1 MHFWNFVYFE
11 IQLFNLN
18 SYEFTER
25 VWIRWSCFFFF
36 LLLKRVK
43 TKISINCSISI
54 YLVNNL
60 EQKQKLLGFL
70 VKRKRVRAF
79 KEKKKKKYPVIKR
92 HNTPWCVH
100 TFLHRLRCVDFTT
113 VWKVNNNGP
122 PTNTGLML
130 RSQPPSCLFP
140 RVPVSFQLFPHPR
153 PFPPKHARL
162 LASLCRHLASLSSTA
177 PLFLTARPMTSP
189 TPSPNTEIKK

>member
-43 TKISINCSISI
+43 TKISINGSISI
-54 YLVNNL
+54 YLANNL

-79 KEKKKKKYPVIKR
+79 KEKKKKRSTLWLNVTTLLGACTLSSTGSDVWTSQQSGKWTTMALPPTR
-92 HNTPWCVH
+92 GSCCVH
-100 TFLHRLRCVDFTT
+100 NR
-113 VWKVNNNGP
+113 P
-122 PTNTGLML
+122 PVFFHVFQ
-130 RSQPPSCLFP
+130 SVSSCFRIP
-140 RVPVSFQLFPHPR
+140 A
-153 PFPPKHARL
+153 PFPP
-162 LASLCRHLASLSSTA
+162 
-177 PLFLTARPMTSP
+177 
-189 TPSPNTEIKK
+189 NTLVYWPPCAVT